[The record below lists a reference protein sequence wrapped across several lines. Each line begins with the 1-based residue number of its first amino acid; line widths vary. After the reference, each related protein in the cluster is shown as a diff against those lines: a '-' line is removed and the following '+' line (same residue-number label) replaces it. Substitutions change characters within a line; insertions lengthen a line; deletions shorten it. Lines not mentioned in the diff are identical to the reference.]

1 MSEMASLSG
10 KNYLG
15 GSNLGTCCGAR
26 HIFLFIFLKT
36 ESNFTL
42 LKVSVIVNRMTF
54 GPLHSLVHRFK

>member
-26 HIFLFIFLKT
+26 HIFYLSFKT

-42 LKVSVIVNRMTF
+42 LKVSLIVNGMTF
-54 GPLHSLVHRFK
+54 DPLHSLVHRFK